1 MGFYDSFFGSEQ
13 TQYTAYAIL
22 AAISAISLTILFS
35 SSDISLGNRFVIIL
49 FLIISVLPS
58 VLLTL
63 FELTCIVTGGTEP
76 NAYWCNIF
84 GWVLAAFII
93 IYCLFVVIISFM
105 SLFSYNSVIDD
116 INNSEINDKL
126 PKNESDNYAKQIMNI
141 QEVHKYDSEVN
152 YEIHSQPAQN
162 PVQAPTPAPVQQ
174 QVYLPNKEPTISVH
188 AHTPASVL
196 AQKTQPVPV
205 ENSKMFK
212 VSGNEISNIGS
223 YSATDKTNDMYVSA
237 YNDAI
242 KDCLNGKC
250 YEKPTEKT
258 ISKFTDYGMATGM
271 TEMNNMIMGDGNKKQ
286 EDEIDNGLEAF
297 ENNNSFT
304 TSLFNLHEFNSQV
317 SM

>member
-13 TQYTAYAIL
+13 TQYTAYAVL

-35 SSDISLGNRFVIIL
+35 SSDISLGNRFIIIL

-116 INNSEINDKL
+116 IHNSEINDKI

-141 QEVHKYDSEVN
+141 QEVHKYDN
-152 YEIHSQPAQN
+152 DINQQYHSNQHAHVPT
-162 PVQAPTPAPVQQ
+162 PVSAPVPTPAPVQQ
-174 QVYLPNKEPTISVH
+174 PHLPNKEPTISVQ
-188 AHTPASVL
+188 ALTPSSVL

-205 ENSKMFK
+205 ENSKLFN

-223 YSATDKTNDMYVSA
+223 YSATDKTNDVYVSA

-250 YEKPTEKT
+250 YQKSTDKS
-258 ISKFTDYGMATGM
+258 IAKFTDYNGV
-271 TEMNNMIMGDGNKKQ
+271 N
-286 EDEIDNGLEAF
+286 EDELNNGLEAF
-297 ENNNSFT
+297 ENTNSFT

-317 SM
+317 PT